1 MRMLI
6 ALGVTVQAVALV
18 TTAPEAVELKPATLT
33 AFERYV
39 ALTEARMA
47 GEVDG
52 RSPFLWADRQ
62 PDAARRT
69 IFERLHRREIVSE
82 RVETRDGRNAIQ
94 IKDGMIHHWV
104 GTVLLPGVRLDRAM
118 TFLRDYDRYA
128 ERFAPT
134 IQRSRILRKDDRQ
147 FVVQMRTWGKK
158 MTVTAVHDA
167 DYVIEYRR
175 LSPSRMYTKSVATN
189 IRHVESAGKP
199 DERPVPGD
207 QSSGLLWR
215 LNTYCWFDERAEG
228 TYEQCESISLTR
240 SAPFGTG
247 WLVNRF
253 VEEIPRETLEFTLSR
268 VRDGVLK
275 SGPMAVNRP

>member
-1 MRMLI
+1 MRIPAVL
-6 ALGVTVQAVALV
+6 AVTVQAVALLAAGLEV
-18 TTAPEAVELKPATLT
+18 VELKPSTLT
-33 AFERYV
+33 VFEKYV

-62 PDAARRT
+62 PEATRRA
-69 IFERLHRREIVSE
+69 IFDRLGRREIVSE
-82 RVETRDGRNAIQ
+82 RVETRDGRNKIQ
-94 IKDGMIHHWV
+94 IKNGMIHHWV
-104 GTVLLPGVRLDRAM
+104 GTVLLPRVSLDRAM

-128 ERFAPT
+128 ERFSPT

-189 IRHVESAGKP
+189 IHHIEDAGEP
-199 DERPVPGD
+199 AERRVPGD
-207 QSSGLLWR
+207 QSSGYLWR
-215 LNTYCWFDERAEG
+215 LNTYCWFDERPEG

-247 WLVNRF
+247 WIVNRF

-268 VRDGVLK
+268 VRDGLAK
-275 SGPMAVNRP
+275 SAQAAVSRP

>member
-1 MRMLI
+1 
-6 ALGVTVQAVALV
+6 VTVQTLALLAA
-18 TTAPEAVELKPATLT
+18 APEAVELKPATLT
-33 AFERYV
+33 VFEKYV

-62 PDAARRT
+62 PEAIRRA
-69 IFERLHRREIVSE
+69 IFDRLGRREIVSE
-82 RVETRDGRNAIQ
+82 PLETRDGRTEIT
-94 IKDGMIHHWV
+94 IKNGMIHHWV
-104 GTVLLPGVRLDRAM
+104 GTVLLPGVSLDRAM
-118 TFLRDYDRYA
+118 TFLRDYDRYDQ
-128 ERFAPT
+128 RFSPT
-134 IQRSRILRKDDRQ
+134 IQRSRILRTDDRQ

-167 DYVIEYRR
+167 DYVIEYRP

-189 IRHVESAGKP
+189 IYHVEHAGEP
-199 DERPVPGD
+199 GERRVPGD
-207 QSSGLLWR
+207 QSSGYLWR
-215 LNTYCWFDERAEG
+215 LNTYCWFDERREG

-247 WLVNRF
+247 WLINRF

-268 VRDGVLK
+268 VRDGLAK
-275 SGPMAVNRP
+275 SAQAAVSRP